1 MSTTQL
7 SPTIS
12 VVIPTLNE
20 AGELPETLSRVQ
32 AVPEIA
38 EIIVVDAGSSDSTCE
53 IAREHHCTVLEC
65 EPSRG
70 KQLRMGAKKVTGDIV
85 LFLHADTWVPENAGE
100 AIFECLSQPLVVA
113 GGFHKTFRDGRGYI
127 PFSRLRLAF
136 FCRVLKSIYGD
147 QGIFVRREILEAV
160 GGVPDVPLMEEFE
173 LCKKL
178 STQGR
183 LALAKVTVQTS
194 SRKFAKEGVLKTY
207 WRMTVCTVRYWLGA
221 SPEKLVGIY
230 YSQKGK

>member
-1 MSTTQL
+1 MSATQL

-70 KQLRMGAKKVTGDIV
+70 KQLRLGAEKATGDII
-85 LFLHADTWVPENAGE
+85 LLLHADTWLPENAGR
-100 AIFECLSQPLVVA
+100 AMIECLSQPLVVA
-113 GGFHKTFRDGRGYI
+113 GGFHKTFRDRPGYI
-127 PFSRLRLAF
+127 PFSRLRLEF
-136 FCRVLKSIYGD
+136 FCRALKSIYGD

-160 GGVPDVPLMEEFE
+160 GGVPDIPLMEEFE

-178 STQGR
+178 SSQGR
-183 LALAKVTVQTS
+183 LTLAKATVQTS
-194 SRKFAKEGVLKTY
+194 SRKFAQEGVLMTY

-221 SPEKLVGIY
+221 SPEKLVEIY
-230 YSQKGK
+230 YPQKGE

>member
-1 MSTTQL
+1 MSVTHL

-20 AGELPETLSRVQ
+20 AGELPETLRRVR
-32 AVPEIA
+32 AVPEIG
-38 EIIVVDAGSSDSTCE
+38 EMFVVDAGISDSTCE
-53 IAREHHCTVLEC
+53 IARAQNCTVLKC

-70 KQLRMGAKKVTGDIV
+70 KQLRLGAEKATGDIV
-85 LFLHADTWVPENAGE
+85 LFLHADTWLPENAGR
-100 AIFECLSQPLVVA
+100 AMIECLSQPLVVA
-113 GGFHKTFRDGRGYI
+113 GGFHKTFREGAGYI
-127 PFSRLRLAF
+127 PFSRLRLEF
-136 FCRVLKSIYGD
+136 FCRALKSIYGD
-147 QGIFVRREILEAV
+147 QGIFVRRETLEAV

-178 STQGR
+178 SSQGR
-183 LALAKVTVQTS
+183 LTLAKARVQTS

-221 SPEKLVGIY
+221 SPKKLVEIY
-230 YSQKGK
+230 YPINK

>member
-1 MSTTQL
+1 MGTG
-7 SPTIS
+7 PTIS
-12 VVIPTLNE
+12 VIIPTVNE
-20 AGELPETLSRVQ
+20 ASELPETLRRIRAVQ
-32 AVPEIA
+32 EIR
-38 EIIVVDAGSSDSTCE
+38 EIIVVDGGSTDTTCD
-53 IAREHHCTVLEC
+53 IARDHDCILIESK
-65 EPSRG
+65 PSRG
-70 KQLRMGAKKVTGDIV
+70 HQLRLGAEQATGEIV
-85 LFLHADTWVPENAGE
+85 LLLHADTWLPENAGH
-100 AIFECLSQPLVVA
+100 AIIECLGNPLVVA

-178 STQGR
+178 SSQGY
-183 LALAKVTVQTS
+183 LALAAVAVQTS

-207 WRMTVCTVRYWLGA
+207 WRMTLCTIRYWLGA
-221 SPEKLVGIY
+221 SPETLLRIY
-230 YSQKGK
+230 YPKNNV

>member
-1 MSTTQL
+1 MSVTQL

-20 AGELPETLSRVQ
+20 AGELPETLRRAQ
-32 AVPEIA
+32 AVPEVT

-70 KQLRMGAKKVTGDIV
+70 KQLRLGAEKATGDII
-85 LFLHADTWVPENAGE
+85 LLLHADTWLPENAGR
-100 AIFECLSQPLVVA
+100 AMIECLSQPLVVG
-113 GGFHKTFRDGRGYI
+113 GGFHKTFRDRPGYI
-127 PFSRLRLAF
+127 PFSKLRLEF
-136 FCRVLKSIYGD
+136 FCRALKSIYGD

-178 STQGR
+178 SSQGY
-183 LALAKVTVQTS
+183 LALAAVAVQTS
-194 SRKFAKEGVLKTY
+194 SRKFAKEGVLKTC
-207 WRMTVCTVRYWLGA
+207 WRMTVCTVRYWLGT
-221 SPEKLVGIY
+221 SPEKLEEIY
-230 YSQKGK
+230 YPQKGK

>member
-1 MSTTQL
+1 MLAL
-7 SPTIS
+7 SVI
-12 VVIPTLNE
+12 IPTLNE
-20 AGELPETLSRVQ
+20 ASELPETLKR
-32 AVPEIA
+32 ARAIPEVK
-38 EIIVVDAGSSDSTCE
+38 EIIVVDARSTDDTQV
-53 IAREHHCTVLEC
+53 IARKHNCIVIES

-70 KQLRMGAKKVTGDIV
+70 KQLRLGAQQTSGDVI
-85 LFLHADTWVPENAGE
+85 LFLHADTWLPDNAGVVI
-100 AIFECLSQPLVVA
+100 AKNLARPLVVA

-178 STQGR
+178 SSQGY
-183 LALAKVTVQTS
+183 LALAAVAVQTS

-207 WRMTVCTVRYWLGA
+207 WRMTLCTIRYWLGA
-221 SPEKLVGIY
+221 SPETLLRIY
-230 YSQKGK
+230 YPKNNV

>member
-1 MSTTQL
+1 MSATQL

-12 VVIPTLNE
+12 VISPTLNE
-20 AGELPETLSRVQ
+20 ADELPETLRRAH
-32 AVPEIA
+32 AVAEVT

-53 IAREHHCTVLEC
+53 IAREQNCSVLEC

-70 KQLRMGAKKVTGDIV
+70 KQLRLGAEKAEGDII
-85 LFLHADTWVPENAGE
+85 LLLHADTWLPEDAGK
-100 AIFECLSQPLVVA
+100 AMIECLSQPLVVA
-113 GGFHKTFRDGRGYI
+113 GGFHKTFRDRPGYI
-127 PFSRLRLAF
+127 PFSRLRLEF

-147 QGIFVRREILEAV
+147 QGIFVRREILEEV

-178 STQGR
+178 SSQGR
-183 LALAKVTVQTS
+183 LALAKATVQTS

-221 SPEKLVGIY
+221 SPEKLVEIY
-230 YSQKGK
+230 YPKNK

>member
-1 MSTTQL
+1 MGPHS
-7 SPTIS
+7 TIS

-20 AGELPETLSRVQ
+20 ADELPETLQRVQ
-32 AVPEIA
+32 MVPEVT
-38 EIIVVDAGSSDSTCE
+38 EIIVVDAGSNDGTVN
-53 IAREHHCTVLEC
+53 IAREQNCTVLEC

-147 QGIFVRREILEAV
+147 QGIFVRREILEAG

-178 STQGR
+178 SSQGY
-183 LALAKVTVQTS
+183 LALAR
-194 SRKFAKEGVLKTY
+194 SRCKLPHENLPRKACSRPT
-207 WRMTVCTVRYWLGA
+207 GA
-221 SPEKLVGIY
+221 
-230 YSQKGK
+230 

>member
-1 MSTTQL
+1 MSATQL

-32 AVPEIA
+32 ALPEVT
-38 EIIVVDAGSSDSTCE
+38 EVIIVDAGSSDSTCE

-70 KQLRMGAKKVTGDIV
+70 RQLRLGAEKAKGDII
-85 LFLHADTWVPENAGE
+85 LLLHADTWLPKGAGE
-100 AIFECLSQPLVVA
+100 AMIECLSQPLVVA
-113 GGFHKTFRDGRGYI
+113 GGFHKTFRDRAGYI
-127 PFSRLRLAF
+127 PFSKLRLEF
-136 FCRVLKSIYGD
+136 FCRALKSIYGD
-147 QGIFVRREILEAV
+147 QGIFVRRETLEAV
-160 GGVPDVPLMEEFE
+160 DGVPGIPLMEEFE

-178 STQGR
+178 SSQGR
-183 LALAKVTVQTS
+183 LALAKARVQTS

-207 WRMTVCTVRYWLGA
+207 WRMTVCTIRYWLGA
-221 SPEKLVGIY
+221 SPEKLVEIY
-230 YSQKGK
+230 YPQKGK

>member
-1 MSTTQL
+1 MSMTQS

-20 AGELPETLSRVQ
+20 AGELPETLQRVR
-32 AVPEIA
+32 AVPQIG

-53 IAREHHCTVLEC
+53 IARERNCTVLEC

-85 LFLHADTWVPENAGE
+85 LFLHADTWVPENAGH
-100 AIFECLSQPLVVA
+100 AIIKCLSQPLVVA

-178 STQGR
+178 SSQGY
-183 LALAKVTVQTS
+183 LALAAVAVQTS

-207 WRMTVCTVRYWLGA
+207 WRMTLCTIRYWLGA
-221 SPEKLVGIY
+221 SPKKLVEIY
-230 YSQKGK
+230 YST

>member
-1 MSTTQL
+1 MSTTHL

-20 AGELPETLSRVQ
+20 SGELLETLSRVQ
-32 AVPEIA
+32 AVEEVT

-53 IAREHHCTVLEC
+53 IAREQKCTVLEC

-70 KQLRMGAKKVTGDIV
+70 RQLRLGAEKAAGDII
-85 LFLHADTWVPENAGE
+85 LLLHADTWLPKEAGE
-100 AIFECLSQPLVVA
+100 AMIECLSQPLIVG
-113 GGFHKTFRDGRGYI
+113 GGFHKTFRDRPGYI
-127 PFSRLRLAF
+127 PFARLRLEF
-136 FCRVLKSIYGD
+136 FCRALKSIYGD
-147 QGIFVRREILEAV
+147 QGIFVQREILEAV

-178 STQGR
+178 SSQGR
-183 LALAKVTVQTS
+183 LALAKARVQTS
-194 SRKFAKEGVLKTY
+194 SRKFAQEGVLKTY

-221 SPEKLVGIY
+221 SPKKLVEIY
-230 YSQKGK
+230 YPQQGE

>member
-1 MSTTQL
+1 MSVTPS

-20 AGELPETLSRVQ
+20 AGELPESLQRVQ
-32 AVPEIA
+32 TVPEVT
-38 EIIVVDAGSSDSTCE
+38 EIIIVDAGSNDGTVN
-53 IAREHHCTVLEC
+53 IAREHNCSLLEC

-70 KQLRMGAKKVTGDIV
+70 KQLRKGAEKTTGDII
-85 LFLHADTWVPENAGE
+85 LLLHADTWLPENAGR
-100 AIFECLSQPLVVA
+100 AMIECLSQPLVVA
-113 GGFHKTFRDGRGYI
+113 GGFHKTFRDRPGYI

-136 FCRVLKSIYGD
+136 FCRALKSIYGD
-147 QGIFVRREILEAV
+147 QGIFVRRETLEAV

-178 STQGR
+178 SSQGR
-183 LALAKVTVQTS
+183 LALTKATVQTS
-194 SRKFAKEGVLKTY
+194 SKKFAKEGVLKTY

-221 SPEKLVGIY
+221 SPEKLVEIY
-230 YSQKGK
+230 YPQRGK